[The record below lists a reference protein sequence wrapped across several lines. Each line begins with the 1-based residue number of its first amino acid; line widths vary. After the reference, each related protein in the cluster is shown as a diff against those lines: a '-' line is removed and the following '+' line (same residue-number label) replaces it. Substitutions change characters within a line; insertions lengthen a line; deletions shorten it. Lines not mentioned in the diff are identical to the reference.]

1 MIFELFILN
10 SQAEPDYRQASLV
23 SASHKPFFIRDSE
36 WHCPRNDL
44 FIKVMKR
51 RHSFAYNLIIF
62 ILAQLVWLSV
72 LLLWIY
78 WYVSNNIIFE
88 QVGEKVS
95 PQIVYDAPS
104 VFPFVGG
111 IVLLTGLSISLVLIF
126 RHLNIQIKLNAL
138 YDNFIANV
146 THELKSPLSSIQ
158 LYLETLNSREVP
170 EEKKKEFYGLMMRDA
185 ERLKNLVNSILEI
198 ASMDKKKFNRDF
210 EVYKA
215 DETIKKIILESAE
228 QFQLKES
235 SIKFSGDA
243 GCDVL
248 IDRNS
253 IKTVFDN
260 LVDNSTK
267 YSVAPLE
274 IMIEFKRNTKKAEIE
289 FSDNGIGIPHDQI
302 KKIFQKFHRIYDKD
316 IPNVKGTGLGLY
328 VVREIIKN
336 HKGKIFAFSDGKGKG
351 ARFKIELPIYIEK
364 KKSLKGNKKDLK
376 ND

>member
-1 MIFELFILN
+1 M
-10 SQAEPDYRQASLV
+10 R
-23 SASHKPFFIRDSE
+23 K
-36 WHCPRNDL
+36 
-44 FIKVMKR
+44 K
-51 RHSFAYNLIIF
+51 HSFVYNLVIF
-62 ILAQLVWLSV
+62 ILAQLVWLAV

-88 QVGEKVS
+88 QVGEKIA

-111 IVLLTGLSISLVLIF
+111 IVLLTGLSVSLVLIF

-170 EEKKKEFYGLMMRDA
+170 DEKKKEFYILMMRDA

-235 SIKFSGDA
+235 AIRFSGDA
-243 GCDVL
+243 GCDIL
-248 IDRNS
+248 LDRNS

-260 LVDNSTK
+260 LVDNSIK
-267 YSVAPLE
+267 YSVSPLE
-274 IMIEFKRNTKKAEIE
+274 IAIKFKRNTKKVEIE
-289 FSDNGIGIPHDQI
+289 FSDNGIGIQHDEI

-336 HKGKIFAFSDGKGKG
+336 HKGKVFAFSEGKGKG
-351 ARFKIELPIYIEK
+351 SKFKIELPIFIEK
-364 KKSLKGNKKDLK
+364 KKSVKGNKKDLK
-376 ND
+376 NE

>member
-1 MIFELFILN
+1 M
-10 SQAEPDYRQASLV
+10 
-23 SASHKPFFIRDSE
+23 
-36 WHCPRNDL
+36 
-44 FIKVMKR
+44 R
-51 RHSFAYNLIIF
+51 RKHSFVYNLVIF
-62 ILAQLVWLSV
+62 ILAQLVWLAV

-78 WYVSNNIIFE
+78 WYVKNNLIFE
-88 QVGEKVS
+88 QVGENIS

-111 IVLLTGLSISLVLIF
+111 IVLLTGLSVSLVLIF

-158 LYLETLNSREVP
+158 LYLETLNSRDVP

-198 ASMDKKKFNRDF
+198 ASMDKKKFYKDF
-210 EVYKA
+210 EIYKA
-215 DETIKKIILESAE
+215 DETIKKIILESVE
-228 QFQLKES
+228 QFQLNES
-235 SIKFSGDA
+235 AVKFSGDA
-243 GCDVL
+243 GCDIL
-248 IDRNS
+248 LDRNS

-260 LVDNSTK
+260 LVDNAIK
-267 YSVAPLE
+267 YSVSPLE
-274 IMIEFKRNTKKAEIE
+274 ILIKFKRNTKKIEIE
-289 FSDNGIGIPHDQI
+289 FSDNGIGIQNDEI

-336 HKGKIFAFSDGKGKG
+336 HKGKVFAFSEGKGMG
-351 ARFKIELPIYIEK
+351 AKFKIELPIYIEK
-364 KKSLKGNKKDLK
+364 NKSLKGNKKDFK
-376 ND
+376 NE

>member
-1 MIFELFILN
+1 
-10 SQAEPDYRQASLV
+10 
-23 SASHKPFFIRDSE
+23 
-36 WHCPRNDL
+36 
-44 FIKVMKR
+44 MKR
-51 RHSFAYNLIIF
+51 RHSFAYNLAIF
-62 ILAQLVWLSV
+62 ILAQLVWLAV

-78 WYVSNNIIFE
+78 WYVKNNIIFE
-88 QVGEKVS
+88 QVGETIS

-111 IVLLTGLSISLVLIF
+111 IVLLTGLSVSLVLIF

-158 LYLETLNSREVP
+158 LYLETLNSRDVP
-170 EEKKKEFYGLMMRDA
+170 EEKKKEFYSLMMRDA

-228 QFQLKES
+228 QFQLS
-235 SIKFSGDA
+235 VDSIKFSGDA
-243 GCDVL
+243 GCDIL
-248 IDRNS
+248 LDRSS

-260 LVDNSTK
+260 LVDNSIK
-267 YSVAPLE
+267 YSINPLK
-274 IMIEFKRNTKKAEIE
+274 ITVRFKRNARKAEIE
-289 FSDNGIGIPHDQI
+289 FSDNGIGIPNDQI

-336 HKGKIFAFSDGKGKG
+336 HKGKITAISEGKGKG
-351 ARFKIELPIYIEK
+351 SIFKIELPIYVAK
-364 KKSLKGNKKDLK
+364 DKSTKERKKDLK
-376 ND
+376 

>member
-1 MIFELFILN
+1 ML
-10 SQAEPDYRQASLV
+10 R
-23 SASHKPFFIRDSE
+23 
-36 WHCPRNDL
+36 
-44 FIKVMKR
+44 R
-51 RHSFAYNLIIF
+51 RHSFAYNLVIF
-62 ILAQLVWLSV
+62 ILAQLVWLAV

-78 WYVSNNIIFE
+78 WYVKNNIIFE
-88 QVGEKVS
+88 QVGETIS

-111 IVLLTGLSISLVLIF
+111 IVLLTGLSVSLVLIF

-158 LYLETLNSREVP
+158 LYLETLNSRDVP

-198 ASMDKKKFNRDF
+198 ASMDKKKSYRDF

-228 QFQLKES
+228 QFQLNADA
-235 SIKFSGDA
+235 IKFSGDA
-243 GCDVL
+243 GCDIL
-248 IDRNS
+248 LDRTS

-260 LVDNSTK
+260 LVDNSIK
-267 YSVAPLE
+267 YSINPLQ
-274 IMIEFKRNTKKAEIE
+274 ITIKFKRSAKKAEIE
-289 FSDNGIGIPHDQI
+289 FSDNGIGIPNDQI

-328 VVREIIKN
+328 VVREIVKN
-336 HKGKIFAFSDGKGKG
+336 HKGKIAAISEGKGKG
-351 ARFKIELPIYIEK
+351 SIFKIELPIYVAKDKSTKEK
-364 KKSLKGNKKDLK
+364 KKDLK
-376 ND
+376 

>member
-1 MIFELFILN
+1 M
-10 SQAEPDYRQASLV
+10 
-23 SASHKPFFIRDSE
+23 
-36 WHCPRNDL
+36 
-44 FIKVMKR
+44 R
-51 RHSFAYNLIIF
+51 RKHSFVYNLIIF
-62 ILAQLVWLSV
+62 ILAQLVWLAV

-78 WYVSNNIIFE
+78 WYVKNNLIFE
-88 QVGEKVS
+88 QVGENIS

-111 IVLLTGLSISLVLIF
+111 IVLLTGLSVSLVLIF

-158 LYLETLNSREVP
+158 LYLETLNSRDVP

-215 DETIKKIILESAE
+215 DETIKRIILESAE
-228 QFQLKES
+228 QFQLKS
-235 SIKFSGDA
+235 DVLKFSGDA
-243 GCDVL
+243 GCDML
-248 IDRNS
+248 LDRNS

-260 LVDNSTK
+260 LVDNSIK
-267 YSVAPLE
+267 YSINPLQ
-274 IMIEFKRNTKKAEIE
+274 ITIKFKRNAKKAEIE
-289 FSDNGIGIPHDQI
+289 FSDNGIGIPNDQI
-302 KKIFQKFHRIYDKD
+302 KKIFQKFHRIYDID

-336 HKGKIFAFSDGKGKG
+336 HKGKISALSEGKGKG
-351 ARFKIELPIYIEK
+351 SKFKIELPIYIEK
-364 KKSLKGNKKDLK
+364 KKSVKRIKEGSK

>member
-1 MIFELFILN
+1 M
-10 SQAEPDYRQASLV
+10 
-23 SASHKPFFIRDSE
+23 
-36 WHCPRNDL
+36 
-44 FIKVMKR
+44 R
-51 RHSFAYNLIIF
+51 RKHSFAYNLVIF
-62 ILAQLVWLSV
+62 ILAQLVWLAV

-78 WYVSNNIIFE
+78 WYVKNNIIFE
-88 QVGEKVS
+88 QVGENIS

-111 IVLLTGLSISLVLIF
+111 IVLLTGLSVSLVLIF

-158 LYLETLNSREVP
+158 LYLETLNSRDVP

-228 QFQLKES
+228 QFQLKVD

-243 GCDVL
+243 GCDIL
-248 IDRNS
+248 LDRSS

-260 LVDNSTK
+260 LVDNSIK
-267 YSVAPLE
+267 YSIYPLQ
-274 IMIEFKRNTKKAEIE
+274 ITVKFKRNTKKAEIE
-289 FSDNGIGIPHDQI
+289 FSDNGIGIPNDQI

-336 HKGKIFAFSDGKGKG
+336 HKGKIYAFSNGKGKG
-351 ARFKIELPIYIEK
+351 ANFKIELPIYIEK
-364 KKSLKGNKKDLK
+364 KKSLKGKTKDLK
-376 ND
+376 NE

>member
-1 MIFELFILN
+1 
-10 SQAEPDYRQASLV
+10 
-23 SASHKPFFIRDSE
+23 
-36 WHCPRNDL
+36 
-44 FIKVMKR
+44 MKR

-62 ILAQLVWLSV
+62 VLAQLVWLAV

-78 WYVSNNIIFE
+78 WYVKNNIIFE
-88 QVGEKVS
+88 QVGENIS

-111 IVLLTGLSISLVLIF
+111 IVLLTGLSVSLVLIF

-158 LYLETLNSREVP
+158 LYLETLNSRDVP

-215 DETIKKIILESAE
+215 DETIKKIVLESVE
-228 QFQLKES
+228 QFKLNPDNV
-235 SIKFSGDA
+235 KFSGDA
-243 GCDVL
+243 GCDIL
-248 IDRNS
+248 LDRTS
-253 IKTVFDN
+253 IRTVFDN
-260 LVDNSTK
+260 LVDNSIK
-267 YSVAPLE
+267 YSVAPLK
-274 IMIEFKRNTKKAEIE
+274 IFITFKRSANKAEIE

-302 KKIFQKFHRIYDKD
+302 KKIFLKFHRIYDKD

-336 HKGKIFAFSDGKGKG
+336 HKGKITAISEGKGKG
-351 ARFKIELPIYIEK
+351 SIFKIELPVYVAKEK
-364 KKSLKGNKKDLK
+364 YTKDKMKDLK
-376 ND
+376 NER

>member
-1 MIFELFILN
+1 M
-10 SQAEPDYRQASLV
+10 
-23 SASHKPFFIRDSE
+23 
-36 WHCPRNDL
+36 
-44 FIKVMKR
+44 R
-51 RHSFAYNLIIF
+51 RKHSFAYNLIIF
-62 ILAQLVWLSV
+62 ILAQLVWLAV

-78 WYVSNNIIFE
+78 WYVKNNIIFE
-88 QVGEKVS
+88 QVGESIS

-111 IVLLTGLSISLVLIF
+111 IVLLTGLSVSLVLIF

-158 LYLETLNSREVP
+158 LYLETLNSRDVP
-170 EEKKKEFYGLMMRDA
+170 EEKKKEFYVLMMRDA

-198 ASMDKKKFNRDF
+198 ASMDKKKSYRDF

-215 DETIKKIILESAE
+215 DETIKKIILESAT
-228 QFQLKES
+228 QFQLKEG
-235 SIKFSGDA
+235 SIRFSGDA
-243 GCDVL
+243 GCDIL
-248 IDRNS
+248 LDRNS

-260 LVDNSTK
+260 LVDNSIK
-267 YSVAPLE
+267 YSNSNLQITVL
-274 IMIEFKRNTKKAEIE
+274 FKRNSKKIEIE
-289 FSDNGIGIPHDQI
+289 FSDNGIGISGDQT
-302 KKIFQKFHRIYDKD
+302 KKIFQKFYRIYDMD

-336 HKGKIFAFSDGKGKG
+336 HKGKVYAFSEGKGKG
-351 ARFKIELPIYIEK
+351 SKFKIELPIYIEK
-364 KKSLKGNKKDLK
+364 KKSAKGNKKELK

>member
-1 MIFELFILN
+1 
-10 SQAEPDYRQASLV
+10 
-23 SASHKPFFIRDSE
+23 
-36 WHCPRNDL
+36 
-44 FIKVMKR
+44 MKR

-62 ILAQLVWLSV
+62 ILAQLVWLAV

-88 QVGEKVS
+88 QVGEKIA

-111 IVLLTGLSISLVLIF
+111 IVLLTGLSVSLVLIF

-158 LYLETLNSREVP
+158 LYLETLNSRDVP
-170 EEKKKEFYGLMMRDA
+170 EEKKKEFYVLMMRDA

-228 QFQLKES
+228 QFQLNEN

-243 GCDVL
+243 GCDIL
-248 IDRNS
+248 LDRNS

-260 LVDNSTK
+260 LVDNSIK
-267 YSVAPLE
+267 YCVYPLE
-274 IMIEFKRNTKKAEIE
+274 IMIKFKRNTKIVEIE
-289 FSDNGIGIPHDQI
+289 FSDNGIGISNDEL

-364 KKSLKGNKKDLK
+364 KKPLKENKKDFK
-376 ND
+376 NE

>member
-1 MIFELFILN
+1 M
-10 SQAEPDYRQASLV
+10 
-23 SASHKPFFIRDSE
+23 
-36 WHCPRNDL
+36 
-44 FIKVMKR
+44 R
-51 RHSFAYNLIIF
+51 RKHSFVYNLVIF
-62 ILAQLVWLSV
+62 ILAQLVWLAV

-88 QVGEKVS
+88 QVGEKIA

-111 IVLLTGLSISLVLIF
+111 IVLLTGLSVSLVLIF
-126 RHLNIQIKLNAL
+126 RHLNIQIKLNTL

-158 LYLETLNSREVP
+158 LYLETLNSRDVP
-170 EEKKKEFYGLMMRDA
+170 EEKKKEFYVLMMRDA

-198 ASMDKKKFNRDF
+198 ASMDKKKFYKDF

-228 QFQLKES
+228 QFQLKQS
-235 SIKFSGDA
+235 AIRFSGDA
-243 GCDVL
+243 GCDIL
-248 IDRNS
+248 LDRNS

-260 LVDNSTK
+260 LVDNSIK
-267 YSVAPLE
+267 YSIAPLE
-274 IMIEFKRNTKKAEIE
+274 IMIKFKRNTKKAEIE
-289 FSDNGIGIPHDQI
+289 FSDNGIGIPNEEI

-336 HKGKIFAFSDGKGKG
+336 HKGKVFAFSEGKGKG
-351 ARFKIELPIYIEK
+351 SKFKIELPIYIEK
-364 KKSLKGNKKDLK
+364 KKAVKGNKKDFK
-376 ND
+376 NE

>member
-1 MIFELFILN
+1 MN
-10 SQAEPDYRQASLV
+10 R
-23 SASHKPFFIRDSE
+23 
-36 WHCPRNDL
+36 
-44 FIKVMKR
+44 R
-51 RHSFAYNLIIF
+51 RHSFAYNLVIF
-62 ILAQLVWLSV
+62 VLAQIVWLAV

-88 QVGEKVS
+88 QVGEKVA

-158 LYLETLNSREVP
+158 LYLETLNSREVT
-170 EEKKKEFYGLMMRDA
+170 EEKKKEFYGLMMHDA

-198 ASMDKKKFNRDF
+198 ASMDKKKNYKDF

-215 DETIKKIILESAE
+215 DETIKKIILESAA
-228 QFQLKES
+228 QFQLVEG

-243 GCDVL
+243 GCDIL
-248 IDRNS
+248 LDRNS

-260 LVDNSTK
+260 LVDNSIK
-267 YSVAPLE
+267 YSTRPLE
-274 IMIEFKRNTKKAEIE
+274 INIKFKRNTKRAEIE
-289 FSDNGIGIPHDQI
+289 FSDNGIGIPAEEI

-316 IPNVKGTGLGLY
+316 IPNVKGTGLGLF

-336 HKGKIFAFSDGKGKG
+336 HKGKIFAFSEGKGKG
-351 ARFKIELPIYIEK
+351 SKFKIELPIYTEK
-364 KKSLKGNKKDLK
+364 KKSAKENIKDYK
-376 ND
+376 NG

>member
-1 MIFELFILN
+1 M
-10 SQAEPDYRQASLV
+10 
-23 SASHKPFFIRDSE
+23 
-36 WHCPRNDL
+36 
-44 FIKVMKR
+44 R
-51 RHSFAYNLIIF
+51 RKHSFVYNLVIF
-62 ILAQLVWLSV
+62 VLAQLVWLAV

-88 QVGEKVS
+88 QVGEKIA

-111 IVLLTGLSISLVLIF
+111 IVLLTGLSVSLVLIF
-126 RHLNIQIKLNAL
+126 RHLNIQIKLNTL

-158 LYLETLNSREVP
+158 LYLETLNSRDVP
-170 EEKKKEFYGLMMRDA
+170 EEKKKEFYVLMMRDA

-198 ASMDKKKFNRDF
+198 ASMDKKKFYKDF

-228 QFQLKES
+228 QFQLTES
-235 SIKFSGDA
+235 SIRFSGDA

-260 LVDNSTK
+260 LVDNSIK
-267 YSVAPLE
+267 YSTMPLE
-274 IMIEFKRNTKKAEIE
+274 INIKFKRNTKRTEIE
-289 FSDNGIGIPHDQI
+289 FSDNGIGIPGEEI

-336 HKGKIFAFSDGKGKG
+336 HKGKIFAFSEGKGKG
-351 ARFKIELPIYIEK
+351 SRFKIELPIYIEK
-364 KKSLKGNKKDLK
+364 KKAVKRNKKDFK
-376 ND
+376 NE

>member
-1 MIFELFILN
+1 
-10 SQAEPDYRQASLV
+10 
-23 SASHKPFFIRDSE
+23 
-36 WHCPRNDL
+36 
-44 FIKVMKR
+44 
-51 RHSFAYNLIIF
+51 
-62 ILAQLVWLSV
+62 VWLAV

-88 QVGEKVS
+88 QVGEKVA

-111 IVLLTGLSISLVLIF
+111 IVLLTGLSVSLVLIF

-158 LYLETLNSREVP
+158 LYLETLNSRDVP

-198 ASMDKKKFNRDF
+198 ASMDKKKSYRDF

-228 QFQLKES
+228 QFQLNAD

-243 GCDVL
+243 GCDIL
-248 IDRNS
+248 LDRSS

-260 LVDNSTK
+260 LVDNSIK
-267 YSVAPLE
+267 YSINPLK
-274 IMIEFKRNTKKAEIE
+274 ITVRFKRNAKKAEIE
-289 FSDNGIGIPHDQI
+289 FSDNGIGIPNDQI

-336 HKGKIFAFSDGKGKG
+336 HKGKIAAISEGKGKG
-351 ARFKIELPIYIEK
+351 SIFKIELPIYVAKDKSTKEK
-364 KKSLKGNKKDLK
+364 KKDLK
-376 ND
+376 

>member
-1 MIFELFILN
+1 M
-10 SQAEPDYRQASLV
+10 
-23 SASHKPFFIRDSE
+23 
-36 WHCPRNDL
+36 
-44 FIKVMKR
+44 R
-51 RHSFAYNLIIF
+51 RKHSFVYNLVIF
-62 ILAQLVWLSV
+62 ILAQLVWLAV

-88 QVGEKVS
+88 QVGEKIA

-111 IVLLTGLSISLVLIF
+111 IVLLTGLSVSLVLIF
-126 RHLNIQIKLNAL
+126 RHLNIQIKLNTL

-158 LYLETLNSREVP
+158 LYLETLNSRDVP
-170 EEKKKEFYGLMMRDA
+170 EEKKKEFYVLMMRDA

-198 ASMDKKKFNRDF
+198 ASMDKKKFYKDF

-235 SIKFSGDA
+235 AIRFSGDA
-243 GCDVL
+243 GCDIL
-248 IDRNS
+248 LDRNS

-260 LVDNSTK
+260 LVDNSIK
-267 YSVAPLE
+267 YSIAPLE
-274 IMIEFKRNTKKAEIE
+274 IMIKFKRNTKKTEIE
-289 FSDNGIGIPHDQI
+289 FSDNGIGIPNEEI

-336 HKGKIFAFSDGKGKG
+336 HKGKIFAFSEGKGKG
-351 ARFKIELPIYIEK
+351 SKFKIELPIYTEK
-364 KKSLKGNKKDLK
+364 KKICKGKQKGF
-376 ND
+376 

>member
-1 MIFELFILN
+1 M
-10 SQAEPDYRQASLV
+10 
-23 SASHKPFFIRDSE
+23 
-36 WHCPRNDL
+36 
-44 FIKVMKR
+44 R
-51 RHSFAYNLIIF
+51 RKHSFVYNLIIF
-62 ILAQLVWLSV
+62 ILAQLVWLAV

-78 WYVSNNIIFE
+78 WYVKNNLIFE
-88 QVGEKVS
+88 LVGENIS

-111 IVLLTGLSISLVLIF
+111 IVLLTGLSVSLVLIF

-158 LYLETLNSREVP
+158 LYLETLNSRDVP
-170 EEKKKEFYGLMMRDA
+170 EEKKKEFYSLMMRDA

-198 ASMDKKKFNRDF
+198 ASMDKKKFNKDF

-215 DETIKKIILESAE
+215 DETVKKIILESAE
-228 QFQLKES
+228 QFQLPES

-243 GCDVL
+243 GCDIL
-248 IDRNS
+248 LDRSS

-260 LVDNSTK
+260 LVDNSIK
-267 YSVAPLE
+267 YSVEPLE
-274 IMIEFKRNTKKAEIE
+274 IKVTFKRNTKKAEIE
-289 FSDNGIGIPHDQI
+289 FADNGIGIPRDEI

-316 IPNVKGTGLGLY
+316 IPNVKGTGLGLF

-336 HKGKIFAFSDGKGKG
+336 HKGKITAISEGKGKG
-351 ARFKIELPIYIEK
+351 SIFKIELPIYIAKEK
-364 KKSLKGNKKDLK
+364 STKDKKRHLKK
-376 ND
+376 